1 MSDTDSTAAGQCLAR
16 LQRQI
21 ERTYEVAIP
30 HAVADFVTRDDL
42 GFGAAPDGQA
52 ARAAPEKLLVVEH
65 ADEQTLDLALYLSPA
80 VLDDLGRDDPTDRL
94 HDGNL
99 DAFLTALEGVS
110 HFVYLLWNVGHCR
123 SVSLM
128 ELELQ
133 AEVDKFVAA
142 SALYASQRGGSVPP
156 GLGGQLFDGQCFDQ
170 SLSEES
176 LDRYEKANRYAG
188 RYCRQLEVNF
198 LSHRSRGGLVNEL
211 RRFYRLTR
219 AQKLRHIEQGP
230 HRLDY

>member
-1 MSDTDSTAAGQCLAR
+1 MSDTDLSAAEQCLAR

-21 ERTYEVAIP
+21 ERTYEITIP
-30 HAVADFVTRDDL
+30 HAVADFVTRHDVNL
-42 GFGAAPDGQA
+42 GSAADGQA

-80 VLDDLGRDDPTDRL
+80 VLDDLGRDDPTNRL

-99 DAFLTALEGVS
+99 NVFLTALEGVS
-110 HFVYLLWNVGHCR
+110 HFVYLLWNVRHCR

-142 SALYASQRGGSVPP
+142 SALYASQRGGCVPP
-156 GLGGQLFDGQCFDQ
+156 GLGGQLFDDQCFDR

-176 LDRYEKANRYAG
+176 LYRYEKANRYAG
-188 RYCRQLEVNF
+188 RYCRQLEVKF

-219 AQKLRHIEQGP
+219 AQKLRHIDQGP
-230 HRLDY
+230 RAVDR